1 MKNNKVR
8 LTEAQLHQ
16 VIKESV
22 KNVLKEDEF
31 NRNNYDK
38 YFGLTRP
45 YKDIIE
51 SDGEL
56 IYQAANRVFS
66 YCNNDNVKQ
75 FLGNEFIKKLSDAA
89 ITLQKFVE
97 WVEEGEEPIEPEEP
111 PTLRALINMNSDS
124 Y

>member
-8 LTEAQLHQ
+8 LTEAQLHR

-22 KNVLKEDEF
+22 KKVLKEDEF

-45 YKDIIE
+45 YKYLVE
-51 SDGEL
+51 SDDDL
-56 IYQAANRVFS
+56 IYEAANRVFS

-75 FLGNEFIKKLSDAA
+75 FLGIEFTKKLSDAA

-97 WVEEGEEPIEPEEP
+97 WVEDGEEPIRPEEAP
-111 PTLRALINMNSDS
+111 W
-124 Y
+124 

>member
-16 VIKESV
+16 VIKESI
-22 KNVLKEDEF
+22 KKVLKEDEF

-45 YKDIIE
+45 YKDTIE
-51 SDGEL
+51 SDDEL
-56 IYQAANRVFS
+56 FYRAANRVFAYS
-66 YCNNDNVKQ
+66 NIYELRQ
-75 FLGNEFIKKLSDAA
+75 FLGDEFMKKLIDAA
-89 ITLQKFVE
+89 ITLQKFVD
-97 WVEEGEEPIEPEEP
+97 WVENGEEPIEREEA